1 MAHSRPPTAATAARR
16 APAMRRLSVYDGSD
30 RLGRIEVFEDG
41 KARAFDARGRSLGM
55 FANFKAAAGAFKR
68 GDADAT

>member
-1 MAHSRPPTAATAARR
+1 
-16 APAMRRLSVYDGSD
+16 MRRLSVYDGSD